1 MLFPRRH
8 TSALGM
14 TRIDFYILPD
24 VDEVARHR
32 FTCRLAHKAATSGK
46 RVHIRTSESAVGD
59 LDGLLWEYPTQHFLP
74 HARLADAGGEPVTVG
89 SEDEEPGHDEVLINL
104 GPGIPGFFNRFERV
118 SEVVLANQRAAGR
131 EQYRRYR
138 EGGYPLF
145 HHELDNWE

>member
-1 MLFPRRH
+1 
-8 TSALGM
+8 M

-24 VDEVARHR
+24 VDEIARHR
-32 FTCRLAHKAATSGK
+32 FTCRLAHRAAMSGK

-59 LDGLLWEYPTQHFLP
+59 LDGLLWEYPTWQFLP
-74 HARLADAGGEPVTVG
+74 HARLADAGPEPVTIG
-89 SEDEEPGHDEVLINL
+89 ADDEEPTHDEVLVNL
-104 GPGIPGFFNRFERV
+104 GAGIPGFFNRFERV
-118 SEVVLANQRAAGR
+118 SEIVLANQRATGR